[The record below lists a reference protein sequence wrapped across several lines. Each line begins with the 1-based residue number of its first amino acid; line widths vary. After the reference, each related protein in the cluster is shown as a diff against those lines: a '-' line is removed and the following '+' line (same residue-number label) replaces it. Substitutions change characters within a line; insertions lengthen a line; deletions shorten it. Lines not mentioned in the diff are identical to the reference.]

1 MQVLA
6 GGGASD
12 LSFQRPTRGF
22 LMSVVAPCASARL
35 ESARHRAAST
45 HTAERCAPNALGRF
59 QPSPSRSLTLM
70 LRHMPLRT
78 RLVTRLALAL
88 ASASPH
94 AVQQQILGFLT
105 RTSTNPFSMKMRERA
120 D

>member
-1 MQVLA
+1 
-6 GGGASD
+6 
-12 LSFQRPTRGF
+12 
-22 LMSVVAPCASARL
+22 
-35 ESARHRAAST
+35 
-45 HTAERCAPNALGRF
+45 
-59 QPSPSRSLTLM
+59 
-70 LRHMPLRT
+70 MPLRT